1 MFELAEPSRRRAR
14 PWSLLPVG
22 AQLPGLHSDRIRK
35 VALQRDAG
43 RQRAVEDAYL
53 GDLAVLVEQDEEDA
67 VDRGVPDL
75 QPEVRG
81 AVRLAA
87 EDLQIGVAGRQS
99 VNGLYCFDSGITAD
113 DRDLAEAAGQPHRL
127 PGQTSEGVVVCA
139 AVDAVDERLQGVAV
153 WGERGHR
160 YSS

>member
-22 AQLPGLHSDRIRK
+22 AQLPGLHSNRIRK
-35 VALQRDAG
+35 VALQRDAS
-43 RQRAVEDAYL
+43 RQCAVEDAHL
-53 GDLAVLVEQDEEDA
+53 GDLAVLVEQDEEYS

-81 AVRLAA
+81 VVRLAA
-87 EDLQIGVAGRQS
+87 EDLQIGVVGRQS
-99 VNGLYCFDSGITAD
+99 VNGLYCFDGGLTAD
-113 DRDLAEAAGQPHRL
+113 DRVIAERAVQPHVLRE
-127 PGQTSEGVVVCA
+127 QTSEGVVVCA